1 MDLHRLQQGS
11 QYRVRREFADF
22 YHNQFK
28 QGELLTFTKLHVLPY
43 HGGYTVVFRERT
55 LYLQEEQNSNIL
67 GSLAEY
73 LQLSKENE
81 D

>member
-1 MDLHRLQQGS
+1 MDLHSLQKGS

-28 QGELLTFTKLHVLPY
+28 QGELLTFTELHFLPY

-55 LYLQEEQNSNIL
+55 LYLQEEQNSDIL
-67 GSLAEY
+67 VSLAEY
-73 LQLSKENE
+73 LQLSDEIG

>member
-1 MDLHRLQQGS
+1 MDLHSLQKGS
-11 QYRVRREFADF
+11 QYRVLQDFADF

-28 QGELLTFTKLHVLPY
+28 QSEILTFTELHFLPY
-43 HGGYTVVFRERT
+43 HGGYTVVFRERP

-73 LQLSKENE
+73 LQLSKENG